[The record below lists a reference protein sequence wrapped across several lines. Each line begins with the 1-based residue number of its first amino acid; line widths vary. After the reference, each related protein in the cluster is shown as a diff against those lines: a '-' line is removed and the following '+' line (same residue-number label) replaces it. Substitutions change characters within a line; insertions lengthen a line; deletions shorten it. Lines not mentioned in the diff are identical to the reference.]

1 MKVCFYFQVH
11 QPMRLAR
18 YNIFANDSANIFD
31 RYFDHELNKAI
42 MQKVATKCYLRA
54 NRILLE
60 ALEKYPNMHIAFSIT
75 GVFLEQARMYLPEV
89 IDSFRELAR
98 TKRVEFLSETYYH
111 SLAALMEDSTEMAQQ
126 IELHKKAIEE
136 FAPMPSEVLRNT
148 EAMFSNRIAAIAQ
161 NLGFK
166 GIMTEGHEKILGWR
180 SPNYLY
186 SVAGLDKIKVLLRHY
201 KLSDDIGYRF
211 SLKTWNE
218 WPLTADKYARWLS
231 QLQGDCVNIFMDYET
246 FGEHHWE
253 DTGIFEF
260 LKHVWGEINKYSHLE
275 LATPTQLVNSLE
287 PKGEIDCPEIISW
300 ADMERDTTAWL
311 GNEMQL
317 SAWEELKKIEK
328 DVKELND
335 PEILRVWRHLQNSDH
350 LYYCCTKSLSDQDVH
365 NYFSHYE
372 SPFEAYIN
380 YMNIIEDLKE
390 EIKNRLRK

>member
-1 MKVCFYFQVH
+1 
-11 QPMRLAR
+11 MRLAR

-275 LATPTQLVNSLE
+275 LATPTQLVNGLE

>member
-166 GIMTEGHEKILGWR
+166 GIMTEGHERILGWR

-275 LATPTQLVNSLE
+275 LATPTQLVNGLE

>member
-275 LATPTQLVNSLE
+275 LATPTQLVNGLE